1 MLAPD
6 FGDDLRLIDRL
17 VKKDKSLGW
26 LERLL
31 SIYRACRQS
40 ELFTRSND
48 EYEPVVDADASVDS
62 AEHDVDSDSMDDEE
76 QKHSSEV
83 DKSDDSSSDDDG
95 LKVLQTLIAARRTG
109 AEDCFEPA

>member
-1 MLAPD
+1 MA
-6 FGDDLRLIDRL
+6 RKA
-17 VKKDKSLGW
+17 V
-26 LERLL
+26 

-40 ELFTRSND
+40 ELFTRSKD
-48 EYEPVVDADASVDS
+48 DYEPDIDADASVDS

-76 QKHSSEV
+76 QKHPSEV

-95 LKVLQTLIAARRTG
+95 LKVLQTLIAACRTG